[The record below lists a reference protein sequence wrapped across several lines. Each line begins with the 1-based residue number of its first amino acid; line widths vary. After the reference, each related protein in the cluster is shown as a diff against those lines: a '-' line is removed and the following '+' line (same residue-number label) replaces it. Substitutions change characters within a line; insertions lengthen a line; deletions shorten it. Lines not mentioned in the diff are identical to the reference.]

1 MPTPAYM
8 RIEGTQQGVITKGAL
23 SEASVGNSW
32 QQGHEDQIL
41 VQQIS
46 HSIAVPGGAQA
57 GKRMHKP
64 VIITKTLD
72 KSSPLINTALSNGE
86 PLKTCRIEFFRNSVS
101 GGQEHFYTIDL
112 KNALIIGVDLMLP
125 HCQDHSTAHF
135 TQLERVHIA
144 YETITWRHEIAG
156 TSGYDDWSGDSQ
168 L

>member
-8 RIEGTQQGVITKGAL
+8 TIEGTQQGLLTKGAL
-23 SEASVGNSW
+23 SEASVGNTW

-46 HSIAVPGGAQA
+46 HAITVPGGVQT
-57 GKRMHKP
+57 GQRMHKP

-86 PLKTCRIEFFRNSVS
+86 PLKTCRIEFFRYSGR
-101 GGQEHFYTIDL
+101 GGQELFYTIEL
-112 KNALIIGVDLMLP
+112 KNALIIGVDLLLP
-125 HCQDHSTAHF
+125 HCQDLSTAHF
-135 TQLERVHIA
+135 TQLERVHFA

-156 TSGYDDWSGDSQ
+156 TSGYDEWSGDSQ